1 LPFNSASDAFE
12 LHPDIIALNGPST
25 LMKLARRVGVPMVG
39 VNLPA
44 HFMIRPVVE
53 DMEVLVDCFKGG
65 ELVFVEDVEDMLK
78 TYYTMGET
86 KNPYEKL
93 TIDRSFFND
102 NEVKPRSF
110 FTRVLTNLKQIYFNE
125 DMYEEALLIIAYQNH
140 CSPDERVR
148 LFNRRDGGICLFL
161 MNRMEEAIEELSGY
175 LEETSEKFG
184 EAATADDGGKVE
196 AMITAAKEVL
206 QRAAVKRSVEEAI
219 GKKTEDAAGA
229 DDDDEKDDDEKD
241 DDEKDAAASDGK
253 VVSDDV
259 AAPGDGDE
267 GKR

>member
-78 TYYTMGET
+78 TYYTMGES
-86 KNPYEKL
+86 EKL

-229 DDDDEKDDDEKD
+229 DD
-241 DDEKDAAASDGK
+241 AAASDGK

>member
-1 LPFNSASDAFE
+1 
-12 LHPDIIALNGPST
+12 
-25 LMKLARRVGVPMVG
+25 MKLARRVGVPMVG

-78 TYYTMGET
+78 TYYTMGES
-86 KNPYEKL
+86 EKL

-125 DMYEEALLIIAYQNH
+125 DMYVEALLIIAYQNH

-229 DDDDEKDDDEKD
+229 DD
-241 DDEKDAAASDGK
+241 AAASDGK

>member
-1 LPFNSASDAFE
+1 MPFNSASDAFE

-78 TYYTMGET
+78 TYYTMGES
-86 KNPYEKL
+86 EKL

-161 MNRMEEAIEELSGY
+161 VNRMEEAIEELSGY

-229 DDDDEKDDDEKD
+229 EDDD
-241 DDEKDAAASDGK
+241 DGK

>member
-1 LPFNSASDAFE
+1 
-12 LHPDIIALNGPST
+12 
-25 LMKLARRVGVPMVG
+25 
-39 VNLPA
+39 
-44 HFMIRPVVE
+44 
-53 DMEVLVDCFKGG
+53 
-65 ELVFVEDVEDMLK
+65 
-78 TYYTMGET
+78 
-86 KNPYEKL
+86 
-93 TIDRSFFND
+93 
-102 NEVKPRSF
+102 
-110 FTRVLTNLKQIYFNE
+110 
-125 DMYEEALLIIAYQNH
+125 
-140 CSPDERVR
+140 
-148 LFNRRDGGICLFL
+148 
-161 MNRMEEAIEELSGY
+161 MEEAIEELSGY

-241 DDEKDAAASDGK
+241 DDEKDAAASEGK

>member
-78 TYYTMGET
+78 TYYTMGES
-86 KNPYEKL
+86 EKL

-219 GKKTEDAAGA
+219 GKKTEDAAGT
-229 DDDDEKDDDEKD
+229 DDDD
-241 DDEKDAAASDGK
+241 DGK

>member
-1 LPFNSASDAFE
+1 MPFNSASDAFE

-78 TYYTMGET
+78 TYYTMGES
-86 KNPYEKL
+86 EKL

-219 GKKTEDAAGA
+219 GKKTEDAAGT
-229 DDDDEKDDDEKD
+229 DDDD
-241 DDEKDAAASDGK
+241 DGK

>member
-1 LPFNSASDAFE
+1 
-12 LHPDIIALNGPST
+12 
-25 LMKLARRVGVPMVG
+25 MKLARRVGVPMVG

-78 TYYTMGET
+78 TYYTMGES
-86 KNPYEKL
+86 EKL

-219 GKKTEDAAGA
+219 GKKTEDAAGT
-229 DDDDEKDDDEKD
+229 DDDD
-241 DDEKDAAASDGK
+241 DGK

>member
-78 TYYTMGET
+78 TYYTMGES
-86 KNPYEKL
+86 EKL

-229 DDDDEKDDDEKD
+229 DDDD
-241 DDEKDAAASDGK
+241 DGK

>member
-1 LPFNSASDAFE
+1 MPFNSASDAFE

-78 TYYTMGET
+78 TYYTMGES
-86 KNPYEKL
+86 EKL

-229 DDDDEKDDDEKD
+229 DDDD
-241 DDEKDAAASDGK
+241 DGK

>member
-1 LPFNSASDAFE
+1 MPFNSASDAFE

-78 TYYTMGET
+78 TYYTMGES
-86 KNPYEKL
+86 EKL

-219 GKKTEDAAGA
+219 GKKTEDAA
-229 DDDDEKDDDEKD
+229 DEKEE
-241 DDEKDAAASDGK
+241 DEKDAAASDGK

>member
-1 LPFNSASDAFE
+1 MPFNSASDAFE
-12 LHPDIIALNGPST
+12 LHPYIIALNGPST

-78 TYYTMGET
+78 TYYTMGES
-86 KNPYEKL
+86 EKL

-229 DDDDEKDDDEKD
+229 DD
-241 DDEKDAAASDGK
+241 AAASDGK

>member
-1 LPFNSASDAFE
+1 
-12 LHPDIIALNGPST
+12 
-25 LMKLARRVGVPMVG
+25 
-39 VNLPA
+39 
-44 HFMIRPVVE
+44 
-53 DMEVLVDCFKGG
+53 MEVLVDCFKGG

-78 TYYTMGET
+78 TYYTMGES
-86 KNPYEKL
+86 EKL
-93 TIDRSFFND
+93 TIDRSFFSD

-161 MNRMEEAIEELSGY
+161 MHRMEEAIEELGGY
-175 LEETSEKFG
+175 LDETAEKFG
-184 EAATADDGGKVE
+184 EAATADDREKVE
-196 AMITAAKEVL
+196 AMMTAAKEAL
-206 QRAAVKRSVEEAI
+206 RRAAVKRSVEEAI
-219 GKKTEDAAGA
+219 KKPENPA
-229 DDDDEKDDDEKD
+229 DDDDDADDDEKD
-241 DDEKDAAASDGK
+241 DDEKDADEKDAAVSDGIS
-253 VVSDDV
+253 VSDDV

>member
-1 LPFNSASDAFE
+1 MPFNSASDAFE

-78 TYYTMGET
+78 TYYTMGES
-86 KNPYEKL
+86 EKL

-229 DDDDEKDDDEKD
+229 DD
-241 DDEKDAAASDGK
+241 AAASDGK